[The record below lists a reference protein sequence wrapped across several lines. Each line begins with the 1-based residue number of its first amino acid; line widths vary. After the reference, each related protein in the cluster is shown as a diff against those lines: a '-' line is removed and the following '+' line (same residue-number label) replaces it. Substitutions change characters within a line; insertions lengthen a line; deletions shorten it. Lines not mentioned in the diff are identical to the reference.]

1 MLLVNTHRSVGKN
14 GFGHLNAGKK
24 TFTPGEFKGI
34 RQLERGAAGMING
47 VQVGF
52 HDQWRMNSRLLI
64 EMRRAC
70 TERCWYSVKNNQ
82 CNNYN
87 NLFYTFYTYICAK
100 VSKEL
105 C

>member
-64 EMRRAC
+64 EMRRAYWKVLEFC
-70 TERCWYSVKNNQ
+70 QNNQ
-82 CNNYN
+82 EGN
-87 NLFYTFYTYICAK
+87 TRK
-100 VSKEL
+100 
-105 C
+105 

>member
-1 MLLVNTHRSVGKN
+1 MHEFWIHNSQVQMLLVNTHRSVGKN

-52 HDQWRMNSRLLI
+52 HDQ
-64 EMRRAC
+64 
-70 TERCWYSVKNNQ
+70 
-82 CNNYN
+82 
-87 NLFYTFYTYICAK
+87 
-100 VSKEL
+100 
-105 C
+105 

>member
-52 HDQWRMNSRLLI
+52 HDQ
-64 EMRRAC
+64 
-70 TERCWYSVKNNQ
+70 
-82 CNNYN
+82 
-87 NLFYTFYTYICAK
+87 
-100 VSKEL
+100 
-105 C
+105 

>member
-24 TFTPGEFKGI
+24 IFTPGEFKGL

-52 HDQWRMNSRLLI
+52 HDQ
-64 EMRRAC
+64 
-70 TERCWYSVKNNQ
+70 
-82 CNNYN
+82 
-87 NLFYTFYTYICAK
+87 
-100 VSKEL
+100 
-105 C
+105 